1 MIKYPMYID
10 GKKIAKFIEKQ
21 VKKEVLKLKKKTKT
35 LLSVFLVGDS
45 DDQISFVKIKSKIAK
60 KLGIEYKLIHLKS
73 TPNFISFAKKIKSE
87 ANDKKVKGII
97 IQQPLPAQLSTE
109 SIYDY
114 ISPIKE
120 IEGHRKKSIF
130 YPPIG
135 LAVLT
140 IIKYIYSGKKID
152 NRLIVDLKKDKKFFK
167 KFLKNKKIVLV
178 GRGITGGKPIGQVLQ
193 EAKINYINL
202 HSKTQNQKEYLQSAD
217 IIITAVGKKI
227 IEPSMLKPGVILI
240 NVGLRK
246 ENGKLKGDYEE
257 KEIKKIASYYTPTP
271 GGVGPIDVAYLYK
284 NLVEAAKLQK

>member
-1 MIKYPMYID
+1 MIKYPMDVD

-21 VKKEVLKLKKKTKT
+21 VKKEVLKLKKKTKI
-35 LLSVFLVGDS
+35 LLSVFLVGNS

-73 TPNFISFAKKIKSE
+73 TPNFISFAKKIKLESD
-87 ANDKKVKGII
+87 DKKVKGII

-109 SIYDY
+109 SVYDY

-120 IEGHRKKSIF
+120 IEGHQKKSIF
-130 YPPIG
+130 YPSIG

-140 IIKYIYSGKKID
+140 IIKYIFSGKKID

-202 HSKTQNQKEYLQSAD
+202 NSKTQNQKEYFQSAD

-271 GGVGPIDVAYLYK
+271 GGIGPIDVAYLYK
-284 NLVEAAKLQK
+284 NLVDAAKLQK

>member
-1 MIKYPMYID
+1 MIID

-35 LLSVFLVGDS
+35 LLSVFLVGNS
-45 DDQISFVKIKSKIAK
+45 DDQISFVKIKSKTAK

-87 ANDKKVKGII
+87 ANDKTVKGII
-97 IQQPLPAQLSTE
+97 IQQPLPAQLSTD

-114 ISPIKE
+114 IPSIKE
-120 IEGHRKKSIF
+120 IEGHQNKSIF

-140 IIKYIYSGKKID
+140 IIKYIFSGKKID
-152 NRLIVDLKKDKKFFK
+152 NRLIVDLKKDKNFFK
-167 KFLKNKKIVLV
+167 KFLKNKKIILV
-178 GRGITGGKPIGQVLQ
+178 GRGITGGKPIGKVLQ
-193 EAKINYINL
+193 EAKINYISLN
-202 HSKTQNQKEYLQSAD
+202 SKTQNPKEYFQSAD

-227 IEPSMLKPGVILI
+227 IEPSILKPGVILI

-246 ENGKLKGDYEE
+246 ENGRLKGDYDE
-257 KEIKKIASYYTPTP
+257 KEIKEIASYYTPTP
-271 GGVGPIDVAYLYK
+271 GGIGPIDVAYLYK
-284 NLVEAAKLQK
+284 NLVDAAKLQK